1 MRPEKKPSGTRAG
14 CAIKES
20 TVWQMIPV
28 RLADP
33 VGLVLH
39 LTQLQ
44 RRALAA
50 PPVGYNPKPTPRRAI
65 SAWPA
70 PQVEFAR
77 TTRQTKRAKNV
88 PKKLFS
94 PNPDKPSANHAS
106 LRESP
111 GQLSAR
117 AARLASLVSKTQ
129 TEAGARTASLAGGHM
144 MVTRSSAW
152 NVQRVGMRMAS
163 RVAAQTAPVAMP
175 EPGATKRPLRTTL
188 RVPAARLEPS
198 LPCNFR
204 ISLFR

>member
-20 TVWQMIPV
+20 TARQMIPV

-33 VGLVLH
+33 VGLVLR
-39 LTQLQ
+39 LTQLK

-94 PNPDKPSANHAS
+94 PNQDKPSANHAS

-117 AARLASLVSKTQ
+117 AARTANLVSKRQ
-129 TEAGARTASLAGGHM
+129 TETAARTAPPDGGHTRA
-144 MVTRSSAW
+144 TRSNAW
-152 NVQRVGMRMAS
+152 NVQRGGTRTAS
-163 RVAAQTAPVAMP
+163 RSAEQTAPVALPGPGAASQPRSTRLHAPSAKP
-175 EPGATKRPLRTTL
+175 EPFP
-188 RVPAARLEPS
+188 PS
-198 LPCNFR
+198 
-204 ISLFR
+204 

>member
-1 MRPEKKPSGTRAG
+1 
-14 CAIKES
+14 
-20 TVWQMIPV
+20 MILV
-28 RLADP
+28 RLAGP
-33 VGLVLH
+33 VGVVLR

-44 RRALAA
+44 HRALAA

-117 AARLASLVSKTQ
+117 VARTANLVSKRQ
-129 TEAGARTASLAGGHM
+129 TEAGARTAPPDGGR
-144 MVTRSSAW
+144 TRATRLSVW
-152 NVQRVGMRMAS
+152 NVQRGGTRTAS
-163 RVAAQTAPVAMP
+163 RFAAQTAPVALP

-188 RVPAARLEPS
+188 LAPTAKPEPTPPS
-198 LPCNFR
+198 
-204 ISLFR
+204 